1 MNNTSRKLIAGI
13 FIIFCTFQ
21 LLAQSNECD
30 PDQTL
35 SHAESEFSA
44 GHFYS
49 IPSILQ
55 KCLQSRAFSSEQR
68 VRAYLILC
76 QTYLIIDDPIA
87 AEDSYLKLLE
97 ADPEYVADEKRDPID
112 IVYLSKKF
120 TATPIFTPHFRA
132 GGNTSFFHSI
142 YSISTEPYEVSHQ
155 KLLRLG
161 LQVGAG
167 IDWNINDNLSLCTE
181 INFSSRSY
189 KRIISGIAGS
199 DEGTVTGIQSWFDV
213 PLYLKYA
220 DNRDKKI
227 RPFGYLGFAINY
239 LASAKNDF
247 LFVDNKPI
255 TAGTQLVAEG
265 PSEDV
270 TYQRN
275 LFNRSWI
282 VGGGIKYKIG
292 KDFLY
297 ADLRYMGGLS
307 NIALTN
313 KIYYQN
319 PDNVDKGQIGN
330 PDAYFSNNVTKYRF
344 VSDIYRLDNLSL
356 SFGFIHPIY
365 DPRKVKKVKTKGVAR
380 KIIKEEGGIQK

>member
-1 MNNTSRKLIAGI
+1 MKHTSRKIVTGL
-13 FIIFCTFQ
+13 FILFSALQ
-21 LLAQSNECD
+21 LLAQSNDCD

-35 SHAESEFSA
+35 SHAESEFVA

-55 KCLQSRAFSSEQR
+55 KCLQSQDFSPEQK
-68 VRAYLILC
+68 VRAYLLLC
-76 QTYLIIDDPIA
+76 QAYLIIDDPLA
-87 AEDSYLKLLE
+87 AEDSYLKLLK
-97 ADPEYVADEKRDPID
+97 ADPEYVADDKRDPID
-112 IVYLSKKF
+112 VVYLSKKF
-120 TATPIFTPHFRA
+120 TATPIFTPHFRV
-132 GGNTSFFHSI
+132 GGNTTFFHSI
-142 YSISTEPYEVSHQ
+142 YSLTTEPYNVSTQ
-155 KLLRLG
+155 QVLRLG
-161 LQVGAG
+161 VQAGAG

-181 INFSSRSY
+181 INFSTRSY
-189 KRIISGIAGS
+189 KRMISGIAGG
-199 DEGTVTGIQSWFDV
+199 DDATVTGNQSWFDV
-213 PLYLKYA
+213 PLYVKYA
-220 DNRDKKI
+220 DNRDRTI
-227 RPFGYLGFAINY
+227 RPFGYVGFAINY
-239 LASAKNDF
+239 MASAKDV
-247 LFVDNKPI
+247 LLYVDNKPI
-255 TAGTQLVAEG
+255 SAGTQLVAEG
-265 PSEDV
+265 PSEEV
-270 TYQRN
+270 TYQNN

-307 NIALTN
+307 NIALTS

-330 PDAYFSNNVTKYRF
+330 PDAYLSNNVTKYRF